1 MRNIFKRSE
10 RDNRSRRPNRGVSA
24 IAASIASA
32 ALVAGLASY
41 PVGAQDTTVPSSS
54 SVSSEVA
61 PSTVTQPDTSTPDSS
76 VPASSAAP
84 SSAKTALGPV
94 QVSRTGDID
103 RIVIDDPDG
112 EVWGYGAKASMEDIF
127 GITRSGSGE
136 IEEII
141 KVAIDGEELDPQFFG
156 FVNDPDGGVLA
167 FDLDALNEVPPRHV
181 EFEVRTA
188 ASATYAIAES
198 DEVPMAK
205 DLNEQSTYGKT
216 ADAAATVN
224 PNASGMVTINGQPRN
239 SDSTITEA
247 PEADG
252 PLSGEYK
259 LPLGPVRPSTA
270 PGTQEKVLTSE
281 LLGNLTKQVVYPT
294 KLRIIYS
301 GEVDN
306 KTTSLSGPVTF
317 TKNGNETCT
326 VQNPR
331 PVETKRQP
339 RGGSVVTAIEI
350 DLRSC
355 PQKFWEGNGDTISV
369 RFNGP
374 SGVSGAYAMEMW
386 GRREQ
391 HNSGGQPNPS
401 DGVIDSNGKCVSDDP
416 ETKVQPREGKRTIT
430 DEEKRRG
437 TEIYVSTSAAAN
449 GSNTDRSAM
458 THTLLS
464 VQPQGSNQ
472 FVPVGSSNWVYN
484 GLAYNP
490 EDNWL
495 YGISQFR
502 GSSGKQDPC
511 YPAGHLLQIDP
522 ATGAVRDLGEVKNGG
537 ASPFKDQNGARDR
550 TLINTGV
557 FYRGDL
563 YVSNSA
569 NSGSR
574 EMYRVVL
581 PAVGS
586 SNPTGTNR
594 DFKGYSE
601 DYAVLPGAPQYAW
614 GIVSSEAY
622 KELGFGYYD
631 SNGGWHSSDGVYIER
646 INLATGAVHRWELDD
661 HEKRA
666 NIGEVLKKKTTWGKA
681 WTYGNG
687 NLGFAQ
693 GGVSA
698 NQDNPGVQLSITNPN
713 SGRPNF
719 KVVGLLNQVPDSY
732 NTDAASNARREP
744 PSSSDL
750 AVEKVAIAKEDGK
763 TYPGF
768 DKNSMNL
775 ERTYWAIRVT
785 NLGPDT
791 SPGAVVTDV
800 VPSAYEDVQLKSEYR
815 TQKDGFETLVQLS
828 PNTRQPGAS
837 GIFGTGQTDV
847 QYILGAM
854 QKGDEVWMY
863 LSAKLKNGQQ
873 CVPNTASVV
882 NNDIDPNPGNN
893 TDQSGCPPIV
903 EIHKNFVGDAKN
915 GSHLVPFTDPDGT
928 KKYRVNYQITVTN
941 MTAAEVWYQPPIDEI
956 FVPQGMRLT
965 KATSKYTNEWGNK
978 TITCNIDDKNAD
990 LKPSEFASN
999 ATTRF
1004 RLQDCRKE
1012 NSGYKGFDGRL
1023 TETGSA
1029 NAARDHR
1036 HIDAAKTVG
1045 GRVVTGSHTYD
1056 VTAEFKLD
1064 EAAYLKAYPSYGQDG
1079 GVCNAEMGGLVNQAW
1094 MGETPSELPCTTP
1107 PIDKPSLKVK
1117 KVAGDRREENL
1128 SNSGVEFTVYKS
1140 NGGKLGDK
1148 EAGLIPDG
1156 NALRTDG
1163 KLSYD
1168 QDYFLVETRAPEGF
1182 SLLTEPIRFKIV
1194 KENGIAKV
1202 VLVNSSVVAEAGKGE
1217 GSLAVMTVANIR
1229 QGNLP
1234 ETGGMGIQL
1243 PALLGGALVAAGAFL
1258 GRRRMSQ

>member
-1 MRNIFKRSE
+1 MRNILKRSE
-10 RDNRSRRPNRGVSA
+10 RHNRSRRPNRGVSA

-32 ALVAGLASY
+32 ALVAGLGSY

-61 PSTVTQPDTSTPDSS
+61 RSTVTEPDTSAPDTS
-76 VPASSAAP
+76 VPASSAWPSSVEAP
-84 SSAKTALGPV
+84 SGPV
-94 QVSRTGDID
+94 QVSRTDDID

-136 IEEII
+136 IEEIL
-141 KVAIDGEELDPQFFG
+141 KVTIDGEELDPQFFG
-156 FVNDPDGGVLA
+156 FVNDTDGGVLA
-167 FDLDALNEVPPRHV
+167 FDLDALNEIPPRHV

-188 ASATYAIAES
+188 ASATYVIAES
-198 DEVPMAK
+198 DEVPTAK
-205 DLNEQSTYGKT
+205 DLNAQSTYGKT

-224 PNASGMVTINGQPRN
+224 PNASGTVTINGQPRN
-239 SDSTITEA
+239 SGSTTTEA
-247 PEADG
+247 PQADG

-259 LPLGPVRPSTA
+259 LPLAPARLSTA
-270 PGTQEKVLTSE
+270 PGKVLTSE
-281 LLGNLTKQVVYPT
+281 LLGNLTRQDVYPT
-294 KLRIIYS
+294 RLRITYS
-301 GEVDN
+301 GAVDN
-306 KTTSLSGPVTF
+306 RTTSLSGPVTL

-339 RGGSVVTAIEI
+339 RGTAVVTAIEI

-369 RFNGP
+369 KFNGP
-374 SGVSGAYAMEMW
+374 GGASGDYAMEMW

-391 HNSGGQPNPS
+391 PNSGGQPNPN
-401 DGVIDSNGKCVSDDP
+401 DGVVDSNGKCVSDDP
-416 ETKVQPREGKRTIT
+416 ETKVQPRQGKRTIT

-437 TEIYVSTSAAAN
+437 TETYVSTSAAAN
-449 GSNTDRSAM
+449 GDNKDRRAM

-464 VQPQGSNQ
+464 VQQQGSNQ
-472 FVPVGSSNWVYN
+472 FVPVGSSNWIYN
-484 GLAYNP
+484 GLGYNP
-490 EDNWL
+490 DDNWL
-495 YGISQFR
+495 YGISQHR
-502 GSSGKQDPC
+502 GSSGNPDPC

-522 ATGAVRDLGEVKNGG
+522 VTGAVRDLGEVKNGG

-557 FYRGDL
+557 FYNNNL

-569 NSGSR
+569 TSGSR
-574 EMYRVVL
+574 DIYRVVL

-594 DFKGYSE
+594 GFKGYSE
-601 DYAVLPGAPQYAW
+601 DYAVLPQAPQYAW
-614 GIVSSEAY
+614 GIVSAGAY
-622 KELGFGYYD
+622 RELGFGYSD
-631 SNGGWHSSDGVYIER
+631 SNGWHNSNGVYIER
-646 INLATGAVHRWELDD
+646 INLATGTVDRWELLGF
-661 HEKRA
+661 EKRA
-666 NIGEVLKKKTTWGKA
+666 NFLEALEKKATWGKA

-693 GGVSA
+693 GGDSA
-698 NQDNPGVQLSITNPN
+698 NQANPGVQISITNP
-713 SGRPNF
+713 GARRPNF
-719 KVVGLLNQVPDSY
+719 NVVGLLNQVPESY
-732 NTDAASNARREP
+732 NTDATSNARREP
-744 PSSSDL
+744 PSESDL
-750 AVEKVAIAKEDGK
+750 AVEKVAISKEDGK

-768 DKNSMNL
+768 DKDAMDG

-800 VPSAYEDVQLKSEYR
+800 VPSAYEDVKLMSEYR

-828 PNTRQPGAS
+828 PNTRQPSAS
-837 GIFGTGQTDV
+837 GLIGTGQTDV

-854 QKGDEVWMY
+854 QQGDEVWMY
-863 LSAKLKNGQQ
+863 LSAKLKNRQQ

-903 EIHKNFVGDAKN
+903 EIHKKFVGDAKN
-915 GSHLVPFTDPDGT
+915 GSHLVPIVDPDGT
-928 KKYRVNYQITVTN
+928 KKYRVQYQIKVTN

-956 FVPQGMRLT
+956 FVPQGMTLT
-965 KATSKYTNEWGNK
+965 KATSVYTNEWGNK
-978 TITCNIDDKNAD
+978 KLSCSIDGANAY
-990 LKPSEFASN
+990 LKPADFKSN

-1012 NSGYKGFDGRL
+1012 DSEYKGFDGRL
-1023 TETGSA
+1023 FEDPSE
-1029 NAARDHR
+1029 NRARDLR
-1036 HIDAAKTVG
+1036 HIDAAKTER

-1064 EAAYLKAYPSYGQDG
+1064 EAAYLNAYPSYAQDG

-1156 NALRTDG
+1156 DALRTDG

-1182 SLLTEPIRFKIV
+1182 SLLTEPIPFKIV
-1194 KENGIAKV
+1194 KDNGNAKV
-1202 VLVNSSVVAEAGKGE
+1202 VIANSSVMAEAGESK

-1234 ETGGMGIQL
+1234 ETGGMGVQL
-1243 PALLGGALVAAGAFL
+1243 PALLGAALVAAGAFL
-1258 GRRRMSQ
+1258 GRRRMAQ